1 MNGTKVRKKKT
12 TFWKACPLLI
22 SLVVFG
28 IGFLILNSFRE
39 EEPEKKVKKPVPYYM
54 QNGASS
60 AESTPAQQETE
71 QPPEQTEQMPSE
83 PSEPTPKEFCQVG
96 EHYFDDALFIGNSRT
111 KWFGYYQPLG
121 EATYYG
127 VDMMTI
133 YDVLDNT
140 DTVNG
145 YTGVYSVLAA
155 KHYGKVYLC
164 FGINECGFSNESF
177 MESYQELIDTVRYY
191 QPDALIFVQSI
202 MYTTRERAE
211 KEPVF
216 NTSVISNKNEAI
228 SELDNGTDI
237 FYLDVNEFVDDGT
250 GYMKAEYSGDGAHL
264 YPQYYE
270 LYRDYILAHGI
281 VDKDHPAI
289 APKN

>member
-1 MNGTKVRKKKT
+1 MNGTKTKKKT
-12 TFWKACPLLI
+12 PFWKAAPLLI
-22 SLVVFG
+22 CIVV
-28 IGFLILNSFRE
+28 IGAIFVAWSAAKNDTKA
-39 EEPEKKVKKPVPYYM
+39 PAKKPLPPPL
-54 QNGASS
+54 QTELSAQPTQTLSS
-60 AESTPAQQETE
+60 EEVTETTPVETE
-71 QPPEQTEQMPSE
+71 PAI
-83 PSEPTPKEFCQVG
+83 KEFCQVD
-96 EHYFDDALFIGNSRT
+96 EHYFDDALFLGNSRT

-145 YTGVYSVLAA
+145 YTGVYDVLSA

-177 MESYQELIDTVRYY
+177 MESYHELIDVIRYY

-202 MYTTRERAE
+202 MYTTRARAE

-228 SELDNGTDI
+228 SELDNGIDI

-264 YPQYYE
+264 YPEYYE

>member
-1 MNGTKVRKKKT
+1 MNGTRVRKKKT
-12 TFWKACPLLI
+12 SVWKTAPLLI
-22 SLVVFG
+22 CLVAFG
-28 IGFLILNSFRE
+28 FFFAIFTAVRKPDAPE
-39 EEPEKKVKKPVPYYM
+39 EHPVIPET
-54 QNGASS
+54 QLLATETTTSQT
-60 AESTPAQQETE
+60 ETLSTEATEQTSPAETE
-71 QPPEQTEQMPSE
+71 PAK
-83 PSEPTPKEFCQVG
+83 KEFCQVG
-96 EHYFDDALFIGNSRT
+96 EHYFDDALFLGNSRT

-177 MESYQELIDTVRYY
+177 MESYHELIDVIRYY

-264 YPQYYE
+264 YPEYYE
-270 LYRDYILAHGI
+270 LYRDYIFAHGI